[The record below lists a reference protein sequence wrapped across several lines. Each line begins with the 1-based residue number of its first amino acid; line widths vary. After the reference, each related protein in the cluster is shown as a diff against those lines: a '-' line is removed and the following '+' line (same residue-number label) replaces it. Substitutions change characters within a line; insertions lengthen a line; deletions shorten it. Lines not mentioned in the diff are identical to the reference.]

1 MTATANKSLD
11 VRAQAATLLS
21 NLPGFLWLAWILF
34 RPTLTPPFGCF
45 SFLISLVKMS
55 VKLRMRKSKFY
66 KVVMPVS
73 DRYV

>member
-1 MTATANKSLD
+1 
-11 VRAQAATLLS
+11 
-21 NLPGFLWLAWILF
+21 
-34 RPTLTPPFGCF
+34 
-45 SFLISLVKMS
+45 MS